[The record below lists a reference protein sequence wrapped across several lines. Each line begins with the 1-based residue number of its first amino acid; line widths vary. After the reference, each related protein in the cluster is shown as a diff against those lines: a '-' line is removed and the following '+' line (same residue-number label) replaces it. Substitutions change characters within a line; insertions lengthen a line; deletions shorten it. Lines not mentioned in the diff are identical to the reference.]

1 MTLSLPLPKYI
12 YALANHSAMYHCLL
26 GWNLFSHVKPFG
38 HHYCNLYRFAIIRSM
53 YMGFCWSSDHF
64 VKCCS
69 LWSCASGALFG
80 LLGAMLSELFI
91 NWAIYTNKVG
101 ASPAT
106 ALSLRT
112 QPLQAEGLAQAI
124 ANMESAMEQEVPE
137 GEEPKSGV
145 AVVADLFS
153 LKNGPPADSLTGC
166 VVLIGAI
173 LCYWLLVHNMDMCHL
188 MNMG

>member
-1 MTLSLPLPKYI
+1 MRASMRDALSSWPAAARAATRARGRAVAPFVQTRHRSSGKV
-12 YALANHSAMYHCLL
+12 L
-26 GWNLFSHVKPFG
+26 GEEEKAAENV
-38 HHYCNLYRFAIIRSM
+38 
-53 YMGFCWSSDHF
+53 

>member
-1 MTLSLPLPKYI
+1 MRASMRDALSSWPAAARAATRARGRAVAPFVQTRHRSSGKV
-12 YALANHSAMYHCLL
+12 L
-26 GWNLFSHVKPFG
+26 GEEEKAAEDV
-38 HHYCNLYRFAIIRSM
+38 
-53 YMGFCWSSDHF
+53 

-91 NWAIYTNKVG
+91 NWAIYTNK
-101 ASPAT
+101 
-106 ALSLRT
+106 
-112 QPLQAEGLAQAI
+112 

-137 GEEPKSGV
+137 GEEPKSDV

>member
-91 NWAIYTNKVG
+91 NWAIYTNK
-101 ASPAT
+101 
-106 ALSLRT
+106 
-112 QPLQAEGLAQAI
+112 

-137 GEEPKSGV
+137 GEEPKSDV